1 MLNVFKIINN
11 KTSSSATYIIDSYGI
26 WHSKL
31 KHVNFSYIKKM
42 VELNLIPKLSLE
54 NHGKCEAFI
63 ESKTIKKSCKFVQRE
78 SKQLSLLHNDL
89 RDPKNIITSITFI
102 DDYSRYK
109 RVYLF
114 RNKDEARVHQ
124 VQKESRKS
132 TK

>member
-1 MLNVFKIINN
+1 
-11 KTSSSATYIIDSYGI
+11 
-26 WHSKL
+26 
-31 KHVNFSYIKKM
+31 M

-54 NHGKCEAFI
+54 NHWKCEAFI

-109 RVYLF
+109 MVYLL
-114 RNKDEARVHQ
+114 RNKD
-124 VQKESRKS
+124 
-132 TK
+132 